1 MNAINTIKRS
11 PAGIE
16 LVRVLASEGYNIF
29 TTQKA
34 RELAPLAGIKDSYLC
49 ESLHH
54 LRRSGWIEPLR
65 RGLYALS
72 EAVPGIWS
80 AHEFEV
86 AMNLVSPAAVSH
98 WSAMSVHGLTEQIPR
113 PVFVLTTTESS
124 VPRVRGTSDKS
135 VSRRG
140 YLAGDTLYLFVQVR
154 PERFFGVERIW
165 INDRSRVS
173 VTDPERTL
181 LDALCFPQYCGTFG
195 EALEAFNVRGDDLD
209 IERIVDYALRLGAA
223 AAKRLGWVL
232 EYYDFDLSR
241 FGKLLDLPVRGY
253 RKLDPTGPR
262 KGPCN
267 SRWMIQENLPGK
279 IAS

>member
-1 MNAINTIKRS
+1 MNTEKNIKRS
-11 PAGIE
+11 YVGVE
-16 LVRVLASEGYNIF
+16 LLRVLAAEGYNIF
-29 TTQKA
+29 STKQA
-34 RELAPLAGIKDSYLC
+34 RELAPRVGLKDSYLC
-49 ESLHH
+49 ESLYH
-54 LRRSGWIEPLR
+54 LRRNGWIEPLR
-65 RGLYALS
+65 RGMYAL
-72 EAVPGIWS
+72 AHDLPGMWS

-98 WSAMSVHGLTEQIPR
+98 WSAMSIHGLTRQIPR
-113 PVFVLTTTESS
+113 TVFVLTTTESS
-124 VPRVRGTSDKS
+124 VPRMRSAGDKL

-140 YLAGDTLYLFVQVR
+140 YLAGNTRYLFVQVK
-154 PERFFGVERIW
+154 PERFFGIEKIW
-165 INDRSRVS
+165 VNDRRRVS

-195 EALEAFNVRGDDLD
+195 EATEAFNMRGDDLD
-209 IERIVDYALRLGAA
+209 IERIVGYALRLGGA

-241 FGKLLDLPVRGY
+241 FRSLLDLPIKGY

-279 IAS
+279 ITS

>member
-1 MNAINTIKRS
+1 MNAENTIRRS

-16 LVRVLASEGYNIF
+16 LVRVLAAEGYSVF
-29 TTQKA
+29 STQQA
-34 RELAPLAGIKDSYLC
+34 RELAPRAGIKDSYLC
-49 ESLHH
+49 ESLYH
-54 LRRSGWIEPLR
+54 LRRNGWIEPLR

-72 EAVPGIWS
+72 HFVPGVWS

-113 PVFVLTTTESS
+113 QVFVLTTTESS
-124 VPRVRGTSDKS
+124 IPRMRKTADRS

-140 YLAGDTLYLFVQVR
+140 YLAGNTVYLFVQVK
-154 PERFFGVERIW
+154 PERFFGIEEIW
-165 INDRSRVS
+165 INDRRCIS

-181 LDALCFPQYCGTFG
+181 LDALCFPQYCGTFS
-195 EALEAFNVRGDDLD
+195 EALEAFNMRGDDLD
-209 IERIVDYALRLGAA
+209 VERIADYALRLGAA

-241 FGKLLDLPVRGY
+241 FEKLLDLPIRGY
-253 RKLDPTGPR
+253 RKLDPTGPG

-267 SRWMIQENLPGK
+267 RRWMIQENLPGK
-279 IAS
+279 ITS